1 MVHGII
7 YFALFAIIIA
17 TNTYHYKIERKL
29 NAEID
34 YWREA
39 CVKNENE
46 LNALKEKSNKRK
58 KSTGKYTKV

>member
-7 YFALFAIIIA
+7 YFGLFLIIVV
-17 TNTYHYKIERKL
+17 TNTYHYKVVRKQ

-34 YWREA
+34 WWREA

-46 LNALKEKSNKRK
+46 LKALKEKQTKRK
-58 KSTGKYTKV
+58 TIKK

>member
-7 YFALFAIIIA
+7 IFILIAIIIA
-17 TNTYHYKIERKL
+17 TNTYHFEVASKL

-34 YWREA
+34 WWREA

-46 LNALKEKSNKRK
+46 LKALKEKQTKRK
-58 KSTGKYTKV
+58 TIKK

>member
-7 YFALFAIIIA
+7 YFIALAVIIA
-17 TNTYHYKIERKL
+17 TNTYHYKVERKQ

-34 YWREA
+34 WWRKA

-46 LNALKEKSNKRK
+46 LNALKEKQTKRK
-58 KSTGKYTKV
+58 TIKK

>member
-7 YFALFAIIIA
+7 YFVLLAIIVA
-17 TNTYHYKIERKL
+17 TNTYHYAVKRNL

-34 YWREA
+34 WWREA

-46 LNALKEKSNKRK
+46 LNALKEKQTKRK
-58 KSTGKYTKV
+58 TIKK

>member
-7 YFALFAIIIA
+7 IFALLAIIIA
-17 TNTYHYKIERKL
+17 TNTYHYKVERKQ

-34 YWREA
+34 WWRVA

-46 LNALKEKSNKRK
+46 LNALKEKQPKRK
-58 KSTGKYTKV
+58 TIKK

>member
-7 YFALFAIIIA
+7 FFVMLAIIIA
-17 TNTYHYKIERKL
+17 TNTYHYKIERKQ

-34 YWREA
+34 WWREA

-46 LNALKEKSNKRK
+46 LNALKEKQTKRK
-58 KSTGKYTKV
+58 TIKK

>member
-7 YFALFAIIIA
+7 YFGLLAIIIA
-17 TNTYHYKIERKL
+17 TNTYHYKVEREL

-34 YWREA
+34 WWRDA

-46 LNALKEKSNKRK
+46 LNALKEKQTKRK
-58 KSTGKYTKV
+58 TIKK

>member
-1 MVHGII
+1 MVHGFII
-7 YFALFAIIIA
+7 FVLIAIIIA
-17 TNTYHYKIERKL
+17 TNTYYYKVVRKQ

-46 LNALKEKSNKRK
+46 LKALKEKQTKRK
-58 KSTGKYTKV
+58 TIKK

>member
-7 YFALFAIIIA
+7 YFALLAIIIA
-17 TNTYHYKIERKL
+17 TNTYHYKVERKQ

-34 YWREA
+34 WWREE

-46 LNALKEKSNKRK
+46 LNALKEKQTKRK
-58 KSTGKYTKV
+58 TIKK

>member
-7 YFALFAIIIA
+7 YFGMLAIIIA
-17 TNTYHYKIERKL
+17 TNTYHYKVERKQ

-34 YWREA
+34 WWREA

-46 LNALKEKSNKRK
+46 LNALKEKQTKRK
-58 KSTGKYTKV
+58 TIKK

>member
-7 YFALFAIIIA
+7 YFVLLAIIIT
-17 TNTYHYKIERKL
+17 TNTYHHKVERKQ

-34 YWREA
+34 WWREA

-46 LNALKEKSNKRK
+46 LNALKEKQTKRK
-58 KSTGKYTKV
+58 TIKK

>member
-7 YFALFAIIIA
+7 YFVMLAIIIA
-17 TNTYHYKIERKL
+17 SITYHYKIERKQ

-34 YWREA
+34 WWREA

-46 LNALKEKSNKRK
+46 LNALKEKQTKRK
-58 KSTGKYTKV
+58 TTKK

>member
-7 YFALFAIIIA
+7 IFVLIAIIIA
-17 TNTYHYKIERKL
+17 TNTYHYKVERKQ

-34 YWREA
+34 WWREA

-46 LNALKEKSNKRK
+46 LNALKEKQTKRK
-58 KSTGKYTKV
+58 TIKK

>member
-7 YFALFAIIIA
+7 YFILLAAIVA
-17 TNTYHYKIERKL
+17 TNMYHYKVEREL

-34 YWREA
+34 WWREA

-46 LNALKEKSNKRK
+46 LNALKEKQTKRK
-58 KSTGKYTKV
+58 TIKK

>member
-1 MVHGII
+1 MVHVII
-7 YFALFAIIIA
+7 YFVLFAIIVV
-17 TNTYHYKIERKL
+17 TNTYHYNVVRKQ

-46 LNALKEKSNKRK
+46 LKALKEKQTKRK
-58 KSTGKYTKV
+58 TIKK

>member
-7 YFALFAIIIA
+7 YFILLAIIIA
-17 TNTYHYKIERKL
+17 TNAYHYKVERKQ

-34 YWREA
+34 WWREV

-46 LNALKEKSNKRK
+46 LNALKEKQTKRK
-58 KSTGKYTKV
+58 TIKK